1 MGFLNK
7 MKTSQTGDIYCDWCG
22 AYIKNDMN
30 GGFVE
35 QMGFGIVKRVVSLST
50 KHYCSAQCKSLA
62 EKAAAEKQEDYEN
75 RKANGQLTATEQI
88 KEDIAAPIKDAFSE
102 MGGMV
107 KDTMAE
113 PMNEMKNQLADQMKK
128 SFAGI
133 SKGFG
138 IFGKKK

>member
-50 KHYCSAQCKSLA
+50 KQCKSLA
-62 EKAAAEKQEDYEN
+62 EKAAAEKKEDYEN
-75 RKANGQLTATEQI
+75 RKENGQLTATEQI

-102 MGGMV
+102 MGDMV

-113 PMNEMKNQLADQMKK
+113 PMNEMKNQLADQMKQ
-128 SFAGI
+128 SFAVI

-138 IFGKKK
+138 MFGKKK

>member
-35 QMGFGIVKRVVSLST
+35 QMGFGIVKRGISLAK
-50 KHYCSAQCKSLA
+50 KHYCSAACRSQA
-62 EKAAAEKQEDYEN
+62 EAAKEAKKEDYEN

-138 IFGKKK
+138 MFGKKK

>member
-7 MKTSQTGDIYCDWCG
+7 VKTSQTGDIYCDWCG
-22 AYIKNDMN
+22 DYIKNDMN
-30 GGFVE
+30 GGFIE
-35 QMGFGIVKRVVSLST
+35 QMGFGIVKRAVSLST
-50 KHYCSAQCKSLA
+50 KHYCSAKCKNLA
-62 EKAAAEKQEDYEN
+62 AQAAAEKKADYEE

-88 KEDIAAPIKDAFSE
+88 KEDMTAPIKEDFTE

-113 PMNEMKNQLADQMKK
+113 PMNEMKNQLADQIKQ

-138 IFGKKK
+138 MFGKKK

>member
-1 MGFLNK
+1 
-7 MKTSQTGDIYCDWCG
+7 
-22 AYIKNDMN
+22 
-30 GGFVE
+30 
-35 QMGFGIVKRVVSLST
+35 MGFGIVKRVVSLST

-62 EKAAAEKQEDYEN
+62 EKAAAEKKEDYEN

-113 PMNEMKNQLADQMKK
+113 PMNEMKNQLADQMKH

-138 IFGKKK
+138 MFGKKK

>member
-62 EKAAAEKQEDYEN
+62 EKAAAEKKEDYEN
-75 RKANGQLTATEQI
+75 RKANGQLTAMEQM
-88 KEDIAAPIKDAFSE
+88 KEDIKAPVADAVGE
-102 MGGMV
+102 VGNMM
-107 KDTMAE
+107 KDTLGDSMSQ
-113 PMNEMKNQLADQMKK
+113 MTGMMKNSM
-128 SFAGI
+128 AGMF
-133 SKGFG
+133 KG
-138 IFGKKK
+138 FGKKK

>member
-1 MGFLNK
+1 MQKKLQLK
-7 MKTSQTGDIYCDWCG
+7 K
-22 AYIKNDMN
+22 K
-30 GGFVE
+30 
-35 QMGFGIVKRVVSLST
+35 
-50 KHYCSAQCKSLA
+50 
-62 EKAAAEKQEDYEN
+62 DYEN
-75 RKANGQLTATEQI
+75 RKAKGQLTATEQI
-88 KEDIAAPIKDAFSE
+88 KEDIAAPVKDVFSE

-113 PMNEMKNQLADQMKK
+113 PMNEMKNQLADQMKQ

>member
-7 MKTSQTGDIYCDWCG
+7 VKTSQTGDIYCDWCG

-50 KHYCSAQCKSLA
+50 KHYCSAKCKSLA

-88 KEDIAAPIKDAFSE
+88 KEAFSE

-113 PMNEMKNQLADQMKK
+113 PMNEMKNQLADQMKQ

-138 IFGKKK
+138 MFGKKK

>member
-7 MKTSQTGDIYCDWCG
+7 LKTSQTGDIYCDWCG
-22 AYIKNDMN
+22 DYIKNDMN

-62 EKAAAEKQEDYEN
+62 EKAAAEKKEDYEN
-75 RKANGQLTATEQI
+75 RKANGQLTETEQL
-88 KEDIAAPIKDAFSE
+88 KED
-102 MGGMV
+102 MVGMV

-113 PMNEMKNQLADQMKK
+113 PMNEMKNQIVDQMKQ
-128 SFAGI
+128 SFSGI
-133 SKGFG
+133 AKGFSM
-138 IFGKKK
+138 FGKKK

>member
-1 MGFLNK
+1 MGFLNHA
-7 MKTSQTGDIYCDWCG
+7 KTAWNGEVYCDWCG
-22 AYIKNDMN
+22 AYIKEHD
-30 GGFVE
+30 GSGV
-35 QMGFGIVKRVVSLST
+35 FGAAGALLGRAIDTAK
-50 KHYCSAQCKSLA
+50 KNYCSESCRHAAQQ
-62 EKAAAEKQEDYEN
+62 AAAEKKADYEE

-113 PMNEMKNQLADQMKK
+113 PMNEMKNQLADQMKQ

-138 IFGKKK
+138 MFGKKK

>member
-62 EKAAAEKQEDYEN
+62 EEAAAEKKEDYEN
-75 RKANGQLTATEQI
+75 RKANGQLTAMEQM
-88 KEDIAAPIKDAFSE
+88 KEDIKAPVADAVGE
-102 MGGMV
+102 VGNMM
-107 KDTMAE
+107 KDTLGDSMSQ
-113 PMNEMKNQLADQMKK
+113 MTGMMKNSM
-128 SFAGI
+128 AGMF
-133 SKGFG
+133 KG
-138 IFGKKK
+138 FGKKK

>member
-62 EKAAAEKQEDYEN
+62 EKAAAEKKEDYEN
-75 RKANGQLTATEQI
+75 RKANGRF
-88 KEDIAAPIKDAFSE
+88 FS
-102 MGGMV
+102 
-107 KDTMAE
+107 A
-113 PMNEMKNQLADQMKK
+113 L
-128 SFAGI
+128 
-133 SKGFG
+133 
-138 IFGKKK
+138 